1 MYVADTIAAIA
12 TPAGVG
18 AVGILRISGPM
29 SLAIA
34 ARVTRSH
41 QPLSSWQPRR
51 LYRCTM
57 LSVDAAVIDHGLAA
71 MMRAPHS
78 YSGEDLIELHCH
90 GSPVVLRHLLAH
102 VLSCGAR
109 LADPG
114 EFTKRAFL
122 NGRLD
127 LAQAEAV
134 ADLIQA
140 RTPAAATL
148 AVKQLDGQLT
158 AALGRVRDDLIRV
171 KALLEAQ
178 IDFSEEDVRVT
189 IAELAAPLDSAYKAI
204 TRLVDSYKK
213 GLVLRIGARVV
224 IVGKPN
230 VGKSS
235 LLNALLG
242 SERAIVTNVPGTTRD
257 TIDESLDFDGVPV
270 VLTDTAGLRA
280 SDQVEIVERIGIQ
293 RTQAALQEAALR
305 LVVLD
310 NSSRFEPAD
319 QALLDSVDTLP
330 YLLVVN
336 KADLP
341 QSLSAADVDAAS
353 GAHRAV
359 YVSAKTLQGLS
370 ALRQAAK
377 EMLLRGSD
385 LDDGGFVSHPRHH
398 AALLLAQQ
406 SLRLARQAV
415 MDGSPADITAV
426 DLQDALD
433 HVGSI
438 TGSVT
443 SEDVLDR
450 IFAEFCIG
458 K

>member
-1 MYVADTIAAIA
+1 
-12 TPAGVG
+12 
-18 AVGILRISGPM
+18 LRP
-29 SLAIA
+29 
-34 ARVTRSH
+34 
-41 QPLSSWQPRR
+41 
-51 LYRCTM
+51 
-57 LSVDAAVIDHGLAA
+57 
-71 MMRAPHS
+71 
-78 YSGEDLIELHCH
+78 
-90 GSPVVLRHLLAH
+90 LLAH